1 MSYVLTEHA
10 KESLQRRSNIQL
22 HWLERAITSPHRIE
36 KDVTDPELT
45 HYLLKIEDFEGRV
58 LRVIVN
64 QSVDPMRVIT
74 AFFDRNMRN
83 KL

>member
-1 MSYVLTEHA
+1 MNYVLTEHA

-22 HWLERAITSPHRIE
+22 HWLEQAITTPHRIE
-36 KDVTDPELT
+36 KDAIDSELT
-45 HYLLKIEDFEGRV
+45 HYLYKVSEFEGRV

-64 QSVDPMRVIT
+64 STVEPIRIIT

>member
-1 MSYVLTEHA
+1 MNYVLTEHA

-22 HWLERAITSPHRIE
+22 RWLEQAITTPHRIE
-36 KDVTDPELT
+36 KDVDDSELT

-58 LRVIVN
+58 LRMIVN
-64 QSVDPMRVIT
+64 QTVDPMRVIT

>member
-1 MSYVLTEHA
+1 MNYVLTEHA
-10 KESLQRRSNIQL
+10 KETLQRRSNIQL
-22 HWLERAITSPHRIE
+22 HWLEQAITTPHRIE

-45 HYLLKIEDFEGRV
+45 HYLLKIEEFEGRV

-64 QSVDPMRVIT
+64 QTVEPMRIIT
-74 AFFDRNMRN
+74 AFFDRNMRK

>member
-1 MSYVLTEHA
+1 MNYVLTEHA

-22 HWLERAITSPHRIE
+22 RWLEQAITAPHRIE
-36 KDVTDPELT
+36 KDATDPELT
-45 HYLLKIEDFEGRV
+45 HYLLKVEEFEGRV

-64 QSVDPMRVIT
+64 QTVDPMRVIT